1 MNATA
6 VLQKFRLL
14 EALPYRRL
22 QGDPMPENNQDLPLE
37 PEEVAAAVRLADE
50 AQANLRN
57 LAMLVIRRLGG
68 TRDAGHPAPE
78 VPQPNYWAEPMPA
91 PDGGTV
97 WKLHEGD
104 QCLGVYDYD
113 RGVCRPC

>member
-1 MNATA
+1 M
-6 VLQKFRLL
+6 LDKEEDL
-14 EALPYRRL
+14 ALA
-22 QGDPMPENNQDLPLE
+22 

-50 AQANLRN
+50 AQANLRD

-68 TRDAGHPAPE
+68 AGDTGQSASDLPR
-78 VPQPNYWAEPMPA
+78 PQYWAELMPA

-104 QCLGVYDYD
+104 QCVGVYDYD

>member
-1 MNATA
+1 M
-6 VLQKFRLL
+6 L
-14 EALPYRRL
+14 EKNDELSLA
-22 QGDPMPENNQDLPLE
+22 

-50 AQANLRN
+50 AQANLRD
-57 LAMLVIRRLGG
+57 LAMLVVRRLSGRPDPG
-68 TRDAGHPAPE
+68 QTASDIPR
-78 VPQPNYWAEPMPA
+78 PQYWAELMPA
-91 PDGGTV
+91 PDGGTL

>member
-1 MNATA
+1 M
-6 VLQKFRLL
+6 L
-14 EALPYRRL
+14 EKEEDLALA
-22 QGDPMPENNQDLPLE
+22 

-50 AQANLRN
+50 AQANLRD

-68 TRDAGHPAPE
+68 AGDAGQPGSDLPR
-78 VPQPNYWAEPMPA
+78 PQYWAELMPA

-104 QCLGVYDYD
+104 QCVGVYDYD